1 MEAKS
6 RPILNTQPVFKPA
19 LKILHCRF
27 LGMRIDLRWFTGVRV
42 SPSICFREALG
53 NWAQSQSLDR
63 FGSKLGLR
71 VGAPDLTGVAD
82 VSVSG
87 VFKTAV
93 LRAAFEWIHDV
104 DGPLNLNWDLIS
116 EAYVFEAVLVRL

>member
-19 LKILHCRF
+19 LKILHSRF

-63 FGSKLGLR
+63 FWAEAWFAGS
-71 VGAPDLTGVAD
+71 GARLDWGRGYQRFM
-82 VSVSG
+82 SHQHGGHSG
-87 VFKTAV
+87 C
-93 LRAAFEWIHDV
+93 L
-104 DGPLNLNWDLIS
+104 
-116 EAYVFEAVLVRL
+116 